1 MKKAIAIVLS
11 ALVLVACLAVARW
24 ADGKNNVCTL
34 INCSYTD
41 PNQTMM
47 PGTTSTAPTTIPATE
62 PTTPKTNP
70 DDIENG
76 LGWG

>member
-1 MKKAIAIVLS
+1 MKKAIAIVVS

-24 ADGKNNVCTL
+24 ADGRNTVNKPV
-34 INCSYTD
+34 D
-41 PNQTMM
+41 PNQTTV
-47 PGTTSTAPTTIPATE
+47 PGTTSTAPTSIPETE